1 MLAAFGFSHARND
14 ILVIRLVIEVEMKSI
29 LLTGSNGYIGR
40 HVSHALSQSGAKV
53 IAVDRAVDQS
63 VDADVHIAANV
74 LDANVDLIELI
85 GYVPDV
91 CLHLAWRNGFNHN
104 DPCHIDDLSLHF
116 SFLLR
121 MAKAGLP
128 QIAAMG
134 SMHEVGYWEGAITE
148 DTPCNP
154 LSLYGVAKNALRESL
169 AIELPKL
176 GVVFQWLRGYYVY
189 GDDERAQS
197 IFGKLLTAAKNGER
211 VFPFTSGRNL
221 YDFLSVTELAEQIAA
236 VVMQDEVAGVI
247 NCCSGNPV
255 SLANQV
261 EWFIE
266 TRDLDIELE
275 YGAFPDRPYDSPGV
289 WGDSTK
295 IEMIMSAQ

>member
-1 MLAAFGFSHARND
+1 
-14 ILVIRLVIEVEMKSI
+14 MKTI

-40 HVSHALSQSGAKV
+40 HVSSALSQAGASV
-53 IAVDRAVDQS
+53 IAVDRAVDRS
-63 VDADVHIAANV
+63 VDANVHIAANV
-74 LDANVDLIELI
+74 FDADVDFIQLI
-85 GYVPDV
+85 GCVPDA

-104 DPCHIDDLSLHF
+104 DPSHMEDLSSHF

-121 MAKAGLP
+121 LAEGGVA

-148 DTPCNP
+148 DVPCNP

-169 AIELPKL
+169 SIELPKL

-189 GDDERAQS
+189 GDDENAQS
-197 IFGKLLTAAKNGER
+197 IFGKLLVAAKEGKHF
-211 VFPFTSGRNL
+211 FPFTSGKNL
-221 YDFLSVTELAEQIAA
+221 YDFLPVTELAEQIAS
-236 VVMQDEVAGVI
+236 VVMQDKVSGVI

-255 SLANQV
+255 SLAEQV
-261 EWFIE
+261 ERFII
-266 TRDLDIELE
+266 DHKLDIELE

-295 IEMIMSAQ
+295 IEAILNAR